1 MSEPNM
7 LDPTPELPDDTPI
20 SDVEFPARIRNVLAA
35 AGLKT
40 VGEVREISND
50 TLLSLDWGKGSVAH
64 LRETLGLPSIDGVR
78 TVGLEG
84 EEQRVAKLK
93 ELAEMAAKLLETAR
107 KLPPGQDR
115 HNALQ
120 EVGRLRVRITGLE
133 RPDLRSV
140 HRGSRRK
147 NDSSGTPEEDG
158 LLRSMGAA
166 GESTNAIATLL
177 EHSPYAV
184 LKRAHLLKIKLA
196 RSQPGL
202 KVKK

>member
-1 MSEPNM
+1 MNEPNM

-20 SDVEFPARIRNVLAA
+20 SNVEFPARIRNVLAA

-40 VGEVREISND
+40 VGEVREISDD
-50 TLLSLDWGKGSVAH
+50 TLLSFQDCGKGSVAP

-78 TVGLEG
+78 PVGLEG
-84 EEQRVAKLK
+84 EELRVAKLE

-133 RPDLRSV
+133 RPDLRSA
-140 HRGSRRK
+140 HRGL
-147 NDSSGTPEEDG
+147 T
-158 LLRSMGAA
+158 
-166 GESTNAIATLL
+166 
-177 EHSPYAV
+177 
-184 LKRAHLLKIKLA
+184 
-196 RSQPGL
+196 
-202 KVKK
+202 VKK